1 MSQSK
6 QKQQELAQL
15 RRQARQA
22 ELRAQRIMRRSA
34 GRIDWTAKEN
44 RKYNPL
50 AGMGTNWQRQNSR
63 QLQRSI
69 EKLNAFT
76 VRGMVVT
83 QDKKIVPKKLVEEY
97 RRERRRYREKQRRM
111 ARKVGEYKPKQLGG
125 QPVKSQPKGVY
136 GKFVGKDI
144 VAKPGQ
150 LQNAGQLKRYTEKLS
165 TQHEENIKKAR
176 KDIID
181 LVNGAH
187 KSGPRYDQ
195 IKARIR
201 NADPERVAMLRGDT
215 GFMDLLHDW
224 YMNLIDDSEFE
235 QALAEYGL

>member
-1 MSQSK
+1 M
-6 QKQQELAQL
+6 

-22 ELRAQRIMRRSA
+22 ELRVQRIMRRSA
-34 GRIDWTAKEN
+34 GKIDWSVKAN
-44 RKYNPL
+44 QKYNPL
-50 AGMGTNWQRQNSR
+50 AGMGTNWARQNSR
-63 QLQRSI
+63 QLQKSI

-111 ARKVGEYKPKQLGG
+111 AKRVGEYRPKQLGG
-125 QPVKSQPKGVY
+125 QPVKSQPKGMY

-144 VAKPGQ
+144 VAKPDQ
-150 LQNAGQLKRYTEKLS
+150 LQNADQLRRYTKKLS

-181 LVNGAH
+181 LVNGVH

-224 YMNLIDDSEFE
+224 YMNLVDDFEFE

>member
-34 GRIDWTAKEN
+34 GRIDWAAKEN

-50 AGMGTNWQRQNSR
+50 AGMGTNWAKQNSR
-63 QLQRSI
+63 QLQKSI

-111 ARKVGEYKPKQLGG
+111 AKKVGEYKPKQLGG
-125 QPVKSQPKGVY
+125 QPVKSQPKGMY
-136 GKFVGKDI
+136 GRFVGKDI

-165 TQHEENIKKAR
+165 TKHEEDVRRAR
-176 KDIID
+176 KDVLD
-181 LVNGAH
+181 MVKAAGRA
-187 KSGPRYDQ
+187 GPRYDQ
-195 IKARIR
+195 IRARVEK
-201 NADPERVAMLRGDT
+201 ADPEKVAMLRGDT

-224 YMNLIDDSEFE
+224 YTNTMSENDFDK
-235 QALAEYGL
+235 ALAAYGI